1 MITKLFCTLL
11 PSSLFRIVIKLYI
24 QYINIYIPM
33 TTIVLITTLRKNFY
47 LTSALITN
55 QSRRLRI
62 QTLLHNSFCS
72 STRRRLKNSSTA
84 NDENSKQKL
93 VIVGGV
99 LFLLATVS
107 ISAVY
112 LPFIAA
118 KVVIF
123 ASCYICSSAFVF

>member
-1 MITKLFCTLL
+1 
-11 PSSLFRIVIKLYI
+11 
-24 QYINIYIPM
+24 M
-33 TTIVLITTLRKNFY
+33 TTIVLITTLRKNVY
-47 LTSALITN
+47 LSSALITN
-55 QSRRLRI
+55 HSSRLRI
-62 QTLLHNSFCS
+62 QTFLHNSFCS

-112 LPFIAA
+112 LPFIAE